1 MPALDIELR
10 FGEEI
15 GIFEADASEGDAVGE
30 AEGLLGL
37 TELEADLAADTT
49 ALLELPLADDALE
62 EAADER

>member
-1 MPALDIELR
+1 LPALDIELR

-15 GIFEADASEGDAVGE
+15 GIFEADAFEGDAVGE

-37 TELEADLAADTT
+37 TELEADLAA
-49 ALLELPLADDALE
+49 ALLEIPLADDALE